1 MAPTRMDEPFIAL
14 DDPAVR
20 VRLRITARARRFT
33 LRLDPARGDAVLTMP
48 PGVPLP
54 EARMFLMRQSGW
66 LARAPARTPRPIV
79 VAAGTRLPVAGE
91 EVEICLS
98 DGPRRAPR
106 LDAGRLVL
114 SGAAGLPPGPRI
126 AAFLKTR
133 ARDALVPAAQRYA
146 ATLGRAPK
154 SVSLRDTGSRWGSCS
169 AAGRLSFSWRLAMA
183 PPEVLDYVAAHE
195 AAHLAEMNHGPLYW
209 ALVERLMP
217 AYRDRRAWLKR
228 EGRRLHRLRFD
239 AG

>member
-54 EARMFLMRQSGW
+54 EARMFLMGQSGW
-66 LARAPARTPRPIV
+66 LARALARTPRPIV

-98 DGPRRAPR
+98 DGPRRAAEDQATVTPWC
-106 LDAGRLVL
+106 
-114 SGAAGLPPGPRI
+114 
-126 AAFLKTR
+126 
-133 ARDALVPAAQRYA
+133 QRHS
-146 ATLGRAPK
+146 ATPQR
-154 SVSLRDTGSRWGSCS
+154 S
-169 AAGRLSFSWRLAMA
+169 AA
-183 PPEVLDYVAAHE
+183 
-195 AAHLAEMNHGPLYW
+195 
-209 ALVERLMP
+209 
-217 AYRDRRAWLKR
+217 RRNR
-228 EGRRLHRLRFD
+228 
-239 AG
+239 